1 MSVFHMPVL
10 DPASSL
16 RRRLLAVCVLTVS
29 ALAGTAAQAAAPS
42 PPPDAHLYYQTKV
55 AAKGMSLSIDSEIE
69 WSRQGDTYR
78 VLNHAQ
84 HMLLG
89 NLTFDSRG
97 RVTPAGLVPEAYLET
112 RRKREKLVT
121 IDQASKQVKF
131 SGGQTAAAPAGLQDR
146 TSVLLQ
152 LSSLARGDAAAFQ
165 TGKTLT
171 VPVAGSSQVQ
181 EWVFQIVGEETLS
194 SPMGKL
200 RTVHVKRQPRAGRDG
215 PDEQQVDVW
224 LAPDRNWLPARV
236 RLREANGDEFDQV
249 VSRIEP

>member
-1 MSVFHMPVL
+1 MPVL
-10 DPASSL
+10 IPLSSL
-16 RRRLLAVCVLTVS
+16 QRRLLAATALTAG
-29 ALAGTAAQAAAPS
+29 ALLGAVAQAAAPS

-89 NLTFDSRG
+89 NLSFDSKG
-97 RVTPAGLVPEAYLET
+97 HITPAGLAPDTYLET
-112 RRKREKLVT
+112 RRKREKLVA
-121 IDQASKQVKF
+121 IDQAGKQVKF
-131 SGGQTAAAPAGLQDR
+131 SGGQMEAAPAGLQDR
-146 TSVLLQ
+146 TSLLLQ
-152 LSSLARGDAAAFQ
+152 LSSMARGDAAAFQ
-165 TGKTLT
+165 SGKTMTL
-171 VPVAGSSQVQ
+171 PVAGSSQVQ
-181 EWVFQIVGEETLS
+181 EWTFQVVGEETLS

-200 RTVHVKRQPRAGRDG
+200 RTVHVKRQPRPGRDG

-224 LAPDRNWLPARV
+224 LAPDRNWLPVRV
-236 RLREANGDEFDQV
+236 RLREASGDEFDQV

>member
-1 MSVFHMPVL
+1 MPVL
-10 DPASSL
+10 IHLSSL
-16 RRRLLAVCVLTVS
+16 QRRLLAATVLTAG
-29 ALAGTAAQAAAPS
+29 ALLGAVAQAAAPS

-89 NLTFDSRG
+89 NLSFDSKG
-97 RVTPAGLVPEAYLET
+97 HITPAGLAPDTYLET
-112 RRKREKLVT
+112 RRKREKLVA
-121 IDQASKQVKF
+121 IDQTGKQVKF
-131 SGGQTAAAPAGLQDR
+131 SGGQMEAAPAGLQDR
-146 TSVLLQ
+146 TSLLLQ
-152 LSSLARGDAAAFQ
+152 LSSMARGDAAAFQ
-165 TGKTLT
+165 SGKTMTL
-171 VPVAGSSQVQ
+171 PVAGSSQVQ
-181 EWVFQIVGEETLS
+181 EWTFQVVGEETLS

-200 RTVHVKRQPRAGRDG
+200 RTVHVKRQPRPGRDG

-224 LAPDRNWLPARV
+224 LAPDRNWLPVRV
-236 RLREANGDEFDQV
+236 RLREASGDEFDQV